1 MNDVKITVSIG
12 DEVFDTILVSGEP
25 VEQPKYDM
33 KRVLRYAIHSIDEEI
48 RDSVEYDVSAEA
60 DRISELLQLRKA
72 VSEDIKQLENT
83 TEKAE

>member
-33 KRVLRYAIHSIDEEI
+33 KRVLKYAIHSIDEEI
-48 RDSVEYDVSAEA
+48 RDSAEYDVSAEA

>member
-60 DRISELLQLRKA
+60 NRILELLQLRKA
-72 VSEDIKQLENT
+72 ISEDIKQLENT

>member
-60 DRISELLQLRKA
+60 NRILELLQLRKA
-72 VSEDIKQLENT
+72 ISEDIKQLENT
-83 TEKAE
+83 AEKAE